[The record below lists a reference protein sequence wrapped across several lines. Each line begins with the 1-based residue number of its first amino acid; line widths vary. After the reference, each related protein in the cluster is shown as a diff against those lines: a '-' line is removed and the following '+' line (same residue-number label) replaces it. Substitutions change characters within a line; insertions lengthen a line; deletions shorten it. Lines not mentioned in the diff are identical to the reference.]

1 MGGAFKSMMHLIYNT
16 HVPLVFSLVKHSPE
30 AALGL
35 PESTVGRAG
44 VVRATCVKT
53 SISKDSFLHKYPLL
67 VFPAIDNLAGLL
79 CVRKLTQRREQS
91 SSSSSNRHFF
101 NPWSLKETSTRA
113 IKVEV

>member
-1 MGGAFKSMMHLIYNT
+1 MMHLIYNT
-16 HVPLVFSLVKHSPE
+16 HVLLAFSLVKHSPE

-35 PESTVGRAG
+35 PEVTSAVGRAG
-44 VVRATCVKT
+44 VVQATCVKT

-67 VFPAIDNLAGLL
+67 VFPVIDNLAGLL

-101 NPWSLKETSTRA
+101 NPWSLKETSTHA